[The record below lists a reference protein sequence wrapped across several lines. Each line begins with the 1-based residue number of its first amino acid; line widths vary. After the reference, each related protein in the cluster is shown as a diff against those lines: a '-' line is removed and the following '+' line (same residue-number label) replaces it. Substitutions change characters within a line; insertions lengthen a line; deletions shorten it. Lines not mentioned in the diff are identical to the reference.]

1 MEIVPFVLEGSGCG
15 VRVRAYGLPN
25 RLTILPEA
33 KIVDALVMGL
43 GLAIDQGIPRPEGV
57 IFVPDGIQEGVVS
70 FLVVNTQRSAR
81 TGNIFF
87 RNRCRKC
94 HTMCNT
100 AVIY

>member
-1 MEIVPFVLEGSGCG
+1 LEIVPFVLEGSGCG

-70 FLVVNTQRSAR
+70 FPKTDSNVETNFQRSH
-81 TGNIFF
+81 
-87 RNRCRKC
+87 RNSW
-94 HTMCNT
+94 
-100 AVIY
+100 